1 MSVYASPSFWSGLGD
16 RAVKTFA
23 QSLLAAVAFG
33 VGSSLFGLDWKGAL
47 GIAATAVIASVLTS
61 FADPKEAD
69 KAVATAEAE
78 YTPRHAS

>member
-16 RAVKTFA
+16 RAIKTFA
-23 QSLLAAVAFG
+23 QSLLAAVAVG
-33 VGSSLFGLDWKGAL
+33 VGVLDLDWKGAL

-69 KAVATAEAE
+69 KAIATAEAE

>member
-16 RAVKTFA
+16 RAIKTFS
-23 QSLLAAVAFG
+23 QSLLAAVTVG
-33 VGSSLFGLDWKGAL
+33 VGVLDLDWKGAL

-69 KAVATAEAE
+69 KAVATAVPE